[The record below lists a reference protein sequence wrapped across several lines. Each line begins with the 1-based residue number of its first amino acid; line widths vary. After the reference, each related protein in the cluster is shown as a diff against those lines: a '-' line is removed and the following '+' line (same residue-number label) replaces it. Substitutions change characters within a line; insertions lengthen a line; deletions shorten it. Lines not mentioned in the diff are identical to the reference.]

1 MYTVT
6 YPALKTILCWYL
18 GTGSREPSVNSFLVP
33 SKIAFYYLLRMPKI
47 IEIGRI
53 FHSEKRKSKT

>member
-6 YPALKTILCWYL
+6 YPALKTILCRYL

-47 IEIGRI
+47 IEIG
-53 FHSEKRKSKT
+53 